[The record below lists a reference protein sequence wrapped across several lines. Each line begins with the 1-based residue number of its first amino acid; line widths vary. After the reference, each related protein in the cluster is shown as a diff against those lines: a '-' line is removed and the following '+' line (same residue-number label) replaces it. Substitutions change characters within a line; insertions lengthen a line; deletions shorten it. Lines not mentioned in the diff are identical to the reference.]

1 MSASDPD
8 FISNTMNF
16 FGLFANTAAAD
27 PDDHFN
33 ADVTSLPFFTDILT
47 SGTDPSGSLGFGAAG
62 VGVAGETVNTLETP
76 FFNATFAIP
85 VTDPFAG
92 LFTALIPLGF

>member
-1 MSASDPD
+1 
-8 FISNTMNF
+8 MNF

-47 SGTDPSGSLGFGAAG
+47 SGADPSGSLGFGKAG
-62 VGVAGETVNTLETP
+62 VGVPGQTVNTLVSPVFP
-76 FFNATFAIP
+76 FLDSTIAIP
-85 VTDPFAG
+85 VTDPFAA
-92 LFTALIPLGF
+92 LFTALIPFGA